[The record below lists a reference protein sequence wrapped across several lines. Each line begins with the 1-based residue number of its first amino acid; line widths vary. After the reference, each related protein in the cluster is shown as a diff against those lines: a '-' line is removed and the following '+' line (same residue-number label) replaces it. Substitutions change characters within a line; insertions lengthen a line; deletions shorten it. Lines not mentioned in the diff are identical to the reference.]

1 MATSLTESAGLV
13 KCANLALVKLSK
25 DINIIKNFGYDFSPE
40 VSEADA
46 TIKIPVVDAGSATAF
61 DDSHDYETLT
71 GSVSYVPVALTT
83 QKKVTFKF
91 SGKDVMDTPDAPY
104 WNKCAEAG
112 ANTISSEISKAFGA
126 LFVKPGVGGVE
137 LGAVTK
143 KGIAKLRKQC
153 PGRVA
158 DTILFL
164 APDEYNDLL
173 GELDS
178 SAYGGTEAIR
188 DGQVKGLYGFR
199 SVVCLQD
206 AGEGVK
212 GALVDASAIAFG
224 ARGVAVA
231 EPGAYVAYG
240 TQADENG
247 FPLTILV
254 HGSPAKGEAFMN
266 ITSLWGMKVIN
277 ADGVKILV

>member
-13 KCANLALVKLSK
+13 KCANLALLKIQK

-40 VSEADA
+40 VAETDA
-46 TIKIPVVDAGSATAF
+46 TIKIPVIDAGSATAF

-71 GSVSYVPVALTT
+71 GSVSYVPVSLTT

-91 SGKDVMDTPDAPY
+91 SGKDVMDSPDSPY
-104 WNKCAEAG
+104 WNRCADAG
-112 ANTISSEISKAFGA
+112 ANTISSEISKAFGG
-126 LFVKPGVGGVE
+126 LFTKPVAGGIE

-143 KGIAKLRKQC
+143 KNIAKLRKQC

-158 DTILFL
+158 DTVLFL
-164 APDEYNDLL
+164 APDEYNELL
-173 GELDS
+173 GELDTS
-178 SAYGGTEAIR
+178 IYGGTEAIR
-188 DGQVKGLYGFR
+188 DGQVAGLYGFK
-199 SVVCLQD
+199 SVVCLND

-212 GALVDASAIAFG
+212 GALVDSSAIAFG

-231 EPGAYVAYG
+231 EPNAYTSYG
-240 TQADENG
+240 TQSDENG

-266 ITSLWGMKVIN
+266 ITSLWGMKVID